1 MCFFRFLKTKNKGF
15 PNDNYWVK
23 TIFNSV
29 KVNLKYFGDFV
40 YSYNEI
46 NSEEII
52 ELPRFKFE
60 DLYEIDKDV
69 KLEVGELNFIDHP
82 YFSILI
88 KVTEQP
94 K

>member
-1 MCFFRFLKTKNKGF
+1 MGLGHVAVRDFISFLRYEK
-15 PNDNYWVK
+15 
-23 TIFNSV
+23 
-29 KVNLKYFGDFV
+29 KVNLKYIGDFI
-40 YSYNEI
+40 YSDNEI

-52 ELPRFKFE
+52 ELPKFKFV

-69 KLEVGELNFIDHP
+69 KLEVDELNFIDHP

-88 KVTEQP
+88 KVTEQT